1 MVDVNILNDLLK
13 GRNGVK
19 IKKQSP
25 FQKDQRKNT
34 LEKETLPPPPLFG
47 MLDRRIQ
54 WGDLVSPRAMWE
66 FTLSD
71 AWTAIPTL
79 LAMGGLFLLAL
90 LILVVIKKVLI
101 WALMKIAGQRY
112 NMQKWIL
119 KSQTIVGGKVNK
131 RIWETAPNHRWFN
144 GIHILIESMFFVGV
158 AAACLFAAAVGDVN
172 VWQNP
177 IAISVIGIVITYIF
191 GAGLQQAGSGYFF
204 FLNNCMTPGEYWE
217 QIGGGISGRVCNIT
231 PFFVEFEAQDDLEK
245 GKGGMLLQRA
255 NMTTVLMSNWQ
266 RNYYKESEAP
276 ELSKEE
282 VITKDQVFNPRTP
295 PKMPPQHNVFFV
307 PDTSTKGT
315 TPTKGGPTPTEAANR
330 VKDY

>member
-1 MVDVNILNDLLK
+1 MIN
-13 GRNGVK
+13 
-19 IKKQSP
+19 
-25 FQKDQRKNT
+25 
-34 LEKETLPPPPLFG
+34 
-47 MLDRRIQ
+47 RRIQ

-101 WALMKIAGQRY
+101 WILMKIANQRY
-112 NMQKWIL
+112 STHKWIL
-119 KSQTIVGGKVNK
+119 KSQTVIGGAVKK
-131 RIWETAPNHRWFN
+131 RTWETAPIHRWFN
-144 GIHILIESMFFVGV
+144 GVHILIESMFFVGV

-245 GKGGMLLQRA
+245 GKGNGGLLLQRA

-276 ELSKEE
+276 ELSREE
-282 VITKDQVFNPRTP
+282 ISKDNVYNPRAPPRTP
-295 PKMPPQHNVFFV
+295 PQHSVFIV
-307 PDTSTKGT
+307 PEALPTTKESTVQPKAAMAT
-315 TPTKGGPTPTEAANR
+315 ANR
-330 VKDY
+330 VKEY